1 VTRQQHVGYFFS
13 RGFGPQ
19 GWGRPDHRW
28 GWDWRRPEVY
38 QQAVRE
44 LEQAGVDLLVVEDA
58 VSLGSPETLD
68 LRVRGAY
75 GGPKLDPLL
84 LAPYLFA
91 ATRRIAVVPTVN
103 AGITPPYLAAR
114 QAATLQH
121 LSGGRF
127 GLNVVTDTGSA
138 RHVSGAAP
146 LDHDAAYD
154 RADEWTSLLRDLWR
168 SWDDGALVATDG
180 HSPTGRYADGTRI
193 AARHHRGTHFDVTGP
208 LNAPPFDGG
217 RDGEP
222 LVVSPGGSP
231 RGIAFAGAHSDVQLA
246 YAPLD
251 VASVRSYRERVRA
264 AAVAAGRSPDAVKV
278 LFWVK
283 AEVVASREEAERV
296 VAASLHPS
304 DTDLLA
310 VAAAWSSDLETD
322 LTLHDLDRPL
332 PPEAFGQ
339 HVSRGTIKGLFAG
352 VDDPGRTPL
361 REVLARRSRK
371 GLVAKGEGLVGTAE
385 QVADLVQELGDDAGS
400 DGVLL
405 SGDLHPVTLH
415 RLLDDLVPE
424 LRRRGVLRS
433 DPGPGAGDGGAR
445 AALFGS

>member
-1 VTRQQHVGYFFS
+1 MSRLQHVGYFFS

-19 GWGRPDHRW
+19 GWGRPDWAW

-44 LEQAGVDLLVVEDA
+44 LEQAGVDLVVMEDA
-58 VSLGSPETLD
+58 VSLGSPDTLE

-75 GGPKLDPLL
+75 GGPKHDPLL

-91 ATRRIAVVPTVN
+91 ATSRIGLVPTVN
-103 AGITPPYLAAR
+103 AGVTPPYLAAR

-138 RHVSGAAP
+138 RHVGAPA

-154 RADEWTSLLRDLWR
+154 RAEEWTSLVKDLWR
-168 SWDDGALVATDG
+168 SWEDGALADG
-180 HSPTGRYADGTRI
+180 DGSAPAGRYADGTRI
-193 AARHHRGTHFDVTGP
+193 AARHHEGRYFDVTGP
-208 LNAPPFDGG
+208 LNAAPFDGG
-217 RDGEP
+217 REGEP

-231 RGIAFAGAHSDVQLA
+231 RGLAYAGAHSDVQLA

-251 VASVRSYRERVRA
+251 PASVRAHRARVHEAARE
-264 AAVAAGRSPDAVKV
+264 AGRSAQDVRV

-296 VAASLHPS
+296 VAASLDPS
-304 DTDLLA
+304 DADLLA
-310 VAAAWSSDLETD
+310 VAGHWSSDLETD
-322 LTLHDLDRPL
+322 LTAHDLDAPL
-332 PPEAFGQ
+332 PAEAFGQ
-339 HVSRGTIKGLFAG
+339 HVSRGTLKGFFAG
-352 VDDPGRTPL
+352 VGDPAATPL
-361 REVLARRSRK
+361 REVLLRRSRK
-371 GLVAKGEGLVGTAE
+371 GLVARREGLVGTAE
-385 QVADLVQELGDDAGS
+385 EVADLVEELGEEADN

-415 RLLDDLVPE
+415 RLLDELVPA
-424 LRRRGVLRS
+424 LRRRGVLRREL
-433 DPGPGAGDGGAR
+433 GDGGAR
-445 AALFGS
+445 ANLFDF

>member
-1 VTRQQHVGYFFS
+1 MTRLQHVGYFFS

-28 GWDWRRPEVY
+28 GWDWRRPDLY

-91 ATRRIAVVPTVN
+91 ATRRIGVVPTVN

-121 LSGGRF
+121 LSAGRF

-138 RHVSGAAP
+138 RHVGAP
-146 LDHDAAYD
+146 VLDHDAAYD

-168 SWDDGALVATDG
+168 SWDDGALVATGGDA
-180 HSPTGRYADGTRI
+180 PTGRYADGALI
-193 AARHHRGTHFDVTGP
+193 AARRLEGAYFDVTGP

-251 VASVRSYRERVRA
+251 VASVRAYRAKVRD
-264 AAVAAGRSPDAVKV
+264 AAVAAGRSADAVKV

-304 DTDLLA
+304 EADLLA

-332 PPEAFGQ
+332 LPEAFGQ
-339 HVSRGTIKGLFAG
+339 HVSRGTIRGLFSG
-352 VDDPGRTPL
+352 VGDPGSTPL
-361 REVLARRSRK
+361 REVLTRRSRK

-385 QVADLVQELGDDAGS
+385 EVADLVQELGDDAGS

-424 LRRRGVLRS
+424 LRRRGVLRTEL
-433 DPGPGAGDGGAR
+433 GDGGAR
-445 AALFGS
+445 ANLFDF

>member
-1 VTRQQHVGYFFS
+1 MSRLQHVGYFFS

-19 GWGRPDHRW
+19 GWGRPDWAW
-28 GWDWRRPEVY
+28 GWDWRRPDVY

-44 LEQAGVDLLVVEDA
+44 LEQAGVDLVVMEDA
-58 VSLGSPETLD
+58 VSLGNPDTLD
-68 LRVRGAY
+68 LRVRSAY
-75 GGPKLDPLL
+75 GGPKHDPLL

-91 ATRRIAVVPTVN
+91 ATSRIGLVPTVN

-127 GLNVVTDTGSA
+127 GINVVTDTGSA
-138 RHVSGAAP
+138 RHVSGAPP

-168 SWDDGALVATDG
+168 SWDDGALADD
-180 HSPTGRYADGTRI
+180 GRYADGSRI
-193 AARHHRGTHFDVTGP
+193 RARHHRGRYFDVTGP
-208 LNAPPFDGG
+208 LNAAPFDDGPA
-217 RDGEP
+217 GEP

-231 RGIAFAGAHSDVQLA
+231 RGLAFAGAHSDVQLA

-251 VASVRSYRERVRA
+251 AASIRSYRARVHEA
-264 AAVAAGRSPDAVKV
+264 ARAAGRSPDDVRV

-296 VAASLHPS
+296 VAASLDPS
-304 DTDLLA
+304 DADLLA
-310 VAAAWSSDLETD
+310 VAGHWSSDLETD
-322 LTLHDLDRPL
+322 LTVHDLDAPL
-332 PPEAFGQ
+332 PAEAFGQ
-339 HVSRGTIKGLFAG
+339 HVSRGTLAGFFAG
-352 VDDPGRTPL
+352 VGDPGTAPL
-361 REVLARRSRK
+361 REVLRRRSRK

-385 QVADLVQELGDDAGS
+385 EVADLVEELGEEADN

-415 RLLDDLVPE
+415 RLLDELVPA
-424 LRRRGVLRS
+424 LRRRGVLRREL
-433 DPGPGAGDGGAR
+433 GDGGVR
-445 AALFGS
+445 ANLFDF

>member
-1 VTRQQHVGYFFS
+1 MSRLQHVGYFFS

-19 GWGRPDHRW
+19 GWGRPDWDW
-28 GWDWRRPEVY
+28 GWDWRRPDVY

-44 LEQAGVDLLVVEDA
+44 LERAGVDLVVMEDA
-58 VSLGSPETLD
+58 VSLGNPETLD
-68 LRVRGAY
+68 LRVRSAY

-91 ATRRIAVVPTVN
+91 ATSRIGLVPTVN

-138 RHVSGAAP
+138 RHVSGEPP

-154 RADEWTSLLRDLWR
+154 RADEWTALLKDLWR
-168 SWDDGALVATDG
+168 SWDDGALADD
-180 HSPTGRYADGTRI
+180 GRYADGSRI
-193 AARHHRGTHFDVTGP
+193 RARRHRGRFFDVTGP
-208 LNAPPFDGG
+208 LNAAPFDGG
-217 RDGEP
+217 RAGEP

-231 RGIAFAGAHSDVQLA
+231 RGLAFAGAHSDVQLA

-251 VASVRSYRERVRA
+251 AASIRAYRARVHEA
-264 AAVAAGRSPDAVKV
+264 ARGAGRDPADVRV

-296 VAASLHPS
+296 VAASLDPR
-304 DTDLLA
+304 DADLLA
-310 VAAAWSSDLETD
+310 VAGHWSSDLETD
-322 LTLHDLDRPL
+322 LTVHDLDAPL
-332 PPEAFGQ
+332 PAEAFGQ
-339 HVSRGTIKGLFAG
+339 HVSRGTIKGFFAG
-352 VDDPGRTPL
+352 VADPASTPL

-371 GLVAKGEGLVGTAE
+371 GLVSRREGLVGTAE
-385 QVADLVQELGDDAGS
+385 EVADLVEELGEEADN

-415 RLLDDLVPE
+415 RLFDELVPA
-424 LRRRGVLRS
+424 LRRRGVLRREL
-433 DPGPGAGDGGAR
+433 GDGGAR
-445 AALFGS
+445 ANLFDF

>member
-1 VTRQQHVGYFFS
+1 MSRLQHVGYFFS

-19 GWGRPDHRW
+19 GWGRPDWAW
-28 GWDWRRPEVY
+28 GWDWRRPDVY

-44 LEQAGVDLLVVEDA
+44 LERAGVDLVVMEDA
-58 VSLGSPETLD
+58 VSLGNPETLD

-75 GGPKLDPLL
+75 GGPKHDPLL

-91 ATRRIAVVPTVN
+91 ATSRIGLAPTVN

-138 RHVSGAAP
+138 RHVSGAPA

-154 RADEWTSLLRDLWR
+154 RADEWTSLVKDLWR
-168 SWDDGALVATDG
+168 SWEDGALVAAD
-180 HSPTGRYADGTRI
+180 GRYADGTRI
-193 AARHHRGTHFDVTGP
+193 RAQRHQGRYFDVTGP
-208 LNAPPFDGG
+208 LNAAPFDDG

-222 LVVSPGGSP
+222 LVISPGGSP
-231 RGIAFAGAHSDVQLA
+231 RGLAFAGAYSDVQLA

-251 VASVRSYRERVRA
+251 VASIRAYRARVHEA
-264 AAVAAGRSPDAVKV
+264 ARAAGRRPENVRV

-283 AEVVASREEAERV
+283 AEVAASREEAERV
-296 VAASLHPS
+296 VAASLHPT
-304 DTDLLA
+304 DADLLTI
-310 VAAAWSSDLETD
+310 AAHWSSDLETD
-322 LTLHDLDRPL
+322 LTAHDLDAPL
-332 PPEAFGQ
+332 PPDAFGQ
-339 HVSRGTIKGLFAG
+339 HVSRGTLKGLFAG
-352 VDDPGRTPL
+352 IDDPASTPL
-361 REVLARRSRK
+361 RDVLGRRARK
-371 GLVAKGEGLVGTAE
+371 GLVAKREGLVGTAE
-385 QVADLVQELGDDAGS
+385 EIADLIEELGEEADN

-415 RLLDDLVPE
+415 RLFDELVPV
-424 LRRRGVLRS
+424 LRRRGVLRHEF
-433 DPGPGAGDGGAR
+433 GDGGAR
-445 AALFGS
+445 ANLFDF